1 MRQENQNGAD
11 RRRVGR
17 RPPDAVFL
25 QRPDQG
31 SVSIPGRRLGEVL
44 SRLEV
49 QTFETLPLGNGFT
62 ANMEKELDN
71 VESGSKQWKEL
82 LQDFYG
88 LPLGKGRQLSLFFLL
103 LLVLALLIDG
113 GVPGEFQTAAAGPEG
128 VDVRLDL
135 HGHRV
140 IDGVGHLAG
149 HEPVPDQPVQ
159 PVLVPGK
166 VLLHP
171 PTRPR
176 SAPSWTGST

>member
-1 MRQENQNGAD
+1 M
-11 RRRVGR
+11 
-17 RPPDAVFL
+17 
-25 QRPDQG
+25 
-31 SVSIPGRRLGEVL
+31 L

-49 QTFETLPLGNGFT
+49 QTFET
-62 ANMEKELDN
+62 
-71 VESGSKQWKEL
+71 
-82 LQDFYG
+82 

-140 IDGVGHLAG
+140 IDGVGHLAR

-166 VLLHP
+166 VLLYLLGGQLHIAGP
-171 PTRPR
+171 DGLVGILGSGLGLVDPWGLRTV
-176 SAPSWTGST
+176 SAAVAPLNKAPDRGQRLVAEPQGVGTHIGDKAHRALA